1 MELMVN
7 DWVNKNYDK
16 IKGWVKGA
24 IKYENDSVKEDLFHE
39 VLMIFIQ
46 HPKAEQLIR
55 DNQAQWFIVRIA
67 LNQSRSTTSDHY
79 KLYKRNQS
87 FEYIEDR
94 GDFIEKE
101 YDIEKD
107 EQIETILNVLD
118 EMYHGTNKERY
129 YVMLLLLYF
138 TLNNYAE
145 VSRRLNIPRTTV
157 IKNIKDGLEYLK
169 LKLFTVNKKELDIN
183 NRTIKIL
190 RTKILQNYGRNQ
202 LPQ

>member
-1 MELMVN
+1 MVN
-7 DWVNKNYDK
+7 DWVNKNYEK

-79 KLYKRNQS
+79 KLYKKQQTT
-87 FEYIEDR
+87 EYKEISQ
-94 GDFIEKE
+94 IKEKE
-101 YDIEKD
+101 YDLEQD
-107 EQIETILNVLD
+107 EQIEEVLNILD
-118 EMYHGTNKERY
+118 EMYQGTNKERY

-157 IKNIKDGLEYLK
+157 VKNIKDGLEYLR
-169 LKLFTVNKKELDIN
+169 LKLFTVDKKELNLDN
-183 NRTIKIL
+183 KTIKIL
-190 RTKILQNYGRNQ
+190 RTKILENYGKK
-202 LPQ
+202 LS

>member
-1 MELMVN
+1 MVN
-7 DWVNKNYDK
+7 EWVNKNYNK

-67 LNQSRSTTSDHY
+67 LNQSRSKTSDHY
-79 KLYKRNQS
+79 KLYKRFQS
-87 FEYIEDR
+87 TEYKEISEIKHEEYDLEQ
-94 GDFIEKE
+94 DEEIEK
-101 YDIEKD
+101 
-107 EQIETILNVLD
+107 ILNVLD
-118 EMYHGTNKERY
+118 EMYQGTNKERY

-157 IKNIKDGLEYLK
+157 IKNIKDGLEYLR
-169 LKLFTVNKKELDIN
+169 LKLFTVEKKELNLDN
-183 NRTIKIL
+183 KTIKIL

>member
-1 MELMVN
+1 MVN
-7 DWVNKNYDK
+7 DWVNKNYEK

-79 KLYKRNQS
+79 KLYKKQQTT
-87 FEYIEDR
+87 EYKEISQ
-94 GDFIEKE
+94 IKEKE
-101 YDIEKD
+101 YDLEQD
-107 EQIETILNVLD
+107 EQIEEVLNILD
-118 EMYHGTNKERY
+118 EMYQGTNKERY

-157 IKNIKDGLEYLK
+157 VKNIKDGLEYLR

-183 NRTIKIL
+183 NKTIKIL
-190 RTKILQNYGRNQ
+190 RTKILENYGKK
-202 LPQ
+202 LS